1 MKVQKHFNIVFIHS
15 IDLFIKLFLGEWCT
29 QVGAVL
35 FNVESAARFR
45 DSKSFTE
52 EKAYWLIPGQSQVE
66 YKEIKDIDFSAPS
79 P

>member
-1 MKVQKHFNIVFIHS
+1 MQVQKHFNIVFIHS
-15 IDLFIKLFLGEWCT
+15 IELFIKLFLGEWCT
-29 QVGAVL
+29 HVGAVL
-35 FNVESAARFR
+35 FYVESAVRLR

-79 P
+79 L